1 MANWSIQIIIWQ
13 YIIFWW
19 ANYEFL
25 NNNYYNRIEIFW
37 STLFFFQIL
46 TYLVRPVFFLK
57 NLQRLNRCN
66 QFLALR
72 DWEYFPSRELLN
84 LSLTVFLPEGNY
96 YLIEPISTYYYPQIP
111 KYPAERGNMRFL
123 RCHKKLNFE
132 KTFNFHI
139 DEVRGR
145 ESGSFLMKLYDS

>member
-1 MANWSIQIIIWQ
+1 MKPNRD
-13 YIIFWW
+13 
-19 ANYEFL
+19 FL
-25 NNNYYNRIEIFW
+25 KQLWNSDVFSNFNL
-37 STLFFFQIL
+37 SSATS
-46 TYLVRPVFFLK
+46 FFLK

-123 RCHKKLNFE
+123 RYHKKFNFE
-132 KTFNFHI
+132 KTSIFHVN
-139 DEVRGR
+139 EVQGG
-145 ESGSFLMKLYDS
+145 ELGSLSMKFYDSLIKKDNFWFQT